1 MRITS
6 NFFRLSEFE
15 RTTHSVDNTVKDIN
29 ILANIQSLVSN
40 VLDKVR
46 SLYGKPIMINSGYRS
61 QELNK
66 LVGGSVTSEHLT
78 GEAVDIT
85 VGSREENKKL
95 FDMIL
100 QCGIVFNQLI
110 DEQNYKWIHISYKR
124 TGTNK
129 KQVLHL

>member
-1 MRITS
+1 MNINS
-6 NFFRLSEFE
+6 KYFKLSEFE
-15 RTTHSVDNTVKDIN
+15 RTSHAVDNTVKDIN

-66 LVGGSVTSEHLT
+66 LVGGAVNSLHCI

-85 VGSREENKKL
+85 VGSKEENKKL

-124 TGTNK
+124 TGANK
-129 KQVLHL
+129 KQVLHI